1 MNFLIKLKSI
11 LPKSEFNKVYLIFF
25 GVIVSGILE
34 TFSIGII
41 MPFISVVSNPEILK
55 NYPYAINALGKI
67 GITNNKEIIIT
78 LSIALLFLMCIKN
91 LYLFVFMRL
100 KLRFLHFNIAKCSI
114 GLLTKYLEADY
125 LYHVQ
130 TNTSELLRNLKNE
143 VSRTFTN
150 VLGPIID
157 LASEVLLIIFILGLL
172 LTVEPIA
179 TVCGVLV
186 LGIVAGAFYKSVDKK
201 NKYYGELSLKH
212 EGETYKWINQSLG
225 GVKEVKLLG
234 REEYFEKQCA
244 THYNKL
250 AQINVYE
257 YLISQAPRLFLE
269 TLLVATIAIIIIVL
283 VLQGSTS
290 SQILPMLALFGVAA
304 LRLMPATNRILGS
317 VIALRFSIPAVNV
330 IYDSIKEIE
339 NKYSSNQD
347 IDNGEGITFSD
358 GIYFNNVSFH
368 YPVAEGNA
376 LENITLNIPKNKSIG
391 IAGTSGAGKSTLLN
405 ILLGLL
411 KPAEGHILIDK
422 KDIQTNIRGW
432 QKMIGFVPQEI
443 YLTDDSIKR
452 NVAYGLNDSDIN
464 DFLLWKALESA
475 QLDTFVKNL
484 PEGLDTFV
492 GERGVRIS
500 GGQRQR
506 IGIARALYH
515 NPDVL
520 IFDEATSSVDMT
532 TEKEIKKS
540 IEEMAG
546 KKTIIIVAHRL
557 STIENCDI
565 IYTLDNGSILK
576 TSYKDDSKIQKQ
588 Y

>member
-1 MNFLIKLKSI
+1 MNFLIKIKSI
-11 LPKSEFNKVYLIFF
+11 LPKSEFNKVYLIFL
-25 GVIVSGILE
+25 GVIVSGIIE
-34 TFSIGII
+34 TFSIAII
-41 MPFISVVSNPEILK
+41 MPFIAIVSNPGILK

-100 KLRFLHFNIAKCSI
+100 KSRFLQFNIAKCSI
-114 GLLTKYLEADY
+114 RLLTKYLEADY

-130 TNTSELLRNLKNE
+130 TNTSKLLRNLKDE

-157 LASEVLLIIFILGLL
+157 LGSEVLLIIFILGLL
-172 LTVEPIA
+172 LAVEPIA

-186 LGIVAGAFYKSVDKK
+186 LGIVAGLFYKSVDKK
-201 NKYYGELSLKH
+201 NKYYGEISVKH
-212 EGETYKWINQSLG
+212 SGETYKWINQSLG
-225 GVKEVKLLG
+225 GIKEVRLLG

-257 YLISQAPRLFLE
+257 YLISQAPKFFLE
-269 TLLVATIAIIIIVL
+269 ILIVATVTIIIIVL

-290 SQILPMLALFGVAA
+290 SQMLPLLALFGVAA
-304 LRLMPATNRILGS
+304 LRVMPATNRILGS

-339 NKYSSNQD
+339 DKYSSNQD
-347 IDNGEGITFSD
+347 TDNGEEITFSD
-358 GIYFNNVSFH
+358 GIYFNNVSFR

-391 IAGTSGAGKSTLLN
+391 ISGASGAGKSTLLN

-411 KPAEGHILIDK
+411 KPTKGHILIDK
-422 KDIQTNIRGW
+422 KDIQKNIRGW
-432 QKMIGFVPQEI
+432 QRMIGFVPQEV

-452 NVAYGLNDSDIN
+452 NIAYGLNDSDIN
-464 DFLLWKALESA
+464 ESLVWKALELA
-475 QLDTFVKNL
+475 QLDTFVKGL
-484 PEGLDTFV
+484 PKGLNAFV

-520 IFDEATSSVDMT
+520 IFDEATSSVDMA
-532 TEKEIKKS
+532 TEKEITKS
-540 IEEMAG
+540 IESLAH
-546 KKTIIIVAHRL
+546 KKTIVIVTHRL

-565 IYTLDNGSILK
+565 IYNLDSGTIELRRGGLV
-576 TSYKDDSKIQKQ
+576 YK
-588 Y
+588 